1 MNIEKH
7 ATNVVEGF
15 KKSLNTQQRALLT
28 EDNYGEL
35 HILVEAALGST
46 AQLALHT
53 AAKDLENMAKMTRKK
68 AASVNGLEE

>member
-1 MNIEKH
+1 MNIDKH
-7 ATNVVEGF
+7 ATKVVEGF
-15 KKSLNTQQRALLT
+15 KKSLNKQQRQLLT

-35 HILVEAALGST
+35 QILVEAALGST

-53 AAKDLENMAKMTRKK
+53 VAKDLEKMAKKTRKK